1 VVTVGLTP
9 SVPLV
14 ALLPLQLE
22 AGVLAAV
29 QAVTFVLLQVSVLEP
44 PAGMLVGF
52 AVKVSV
58 GVGPVTEIRRLRL
71 TDPLVPVQLSV

>member
-1 VVTVGLTP
+1 MAL
-9 SVPLV
+9 VPLQPPE
-14 ALLPLQLE
+14 AIQL
-22 AGVLAAV
+22 
-29 QAVTFVLLQVSVLEP
+29 VTLVPFQVSVLVP
-44 PAGMLVGF
+44 PGVMLVGF